1 MHRQLRLGPELAVCL
16 MVIFGK
22 PDKYLK
28 HMFLANLILF
38 SSLHLPAAQA
48 LHAWTLIPDPI
59 DAEIEKIKPRPA
71 DSVALA
77 SRKCAA
83 LADAAKARGV
93 SVLLVGF
100 EGQGG
105 FNADNAWLVYRYL
118 WRITHAVSDIPPELD
133 TSAPVLHR
141 LLLPSIDFYSAKLEI
156 LDFPETAVTSSSG
169 GVPQACIE
177 QWLTRVPSAR
187 VVLMGHSFGA
197 DAAHEVAGF
206 LNRSHLPVHQVY
218 SMDAVARSPAKR
230 FAKPGNVE
238 LWTNFY
244 QRNQPPFGAFVRLA
258 DSNKDLSSLGVNHRT
273 IVRSA
278 PVIGAIQSQL
288 SIP

>member
-1 MHRQLRLGPELAVCL
+1 MHRQHRPGPELAVSL
-16 MVIFGK
+16 MVIFGN

-28 HMFLANLILF
+28 CMLLTNLILF
-38 SSLHLPAAQA
+38 FSCQTPAAHA
-48 LHAWTLIPDPI
+48 LHAWTLAPEPI
-59 DAEIEKIKPRPA
+59 DVEIEKIKPRPA
-71 DSVALA
+71 DSETQATH
-77 SRKCAA
+77 KCMA
-83 LADAAKARGV
+83 LADAAKARGA

-118 WRITHAVSDIPPELD
+118 WRITHAVADLPPELD

-141 LLLPSIDFYSAKLEI
+141 LLLPLIDHYSAKLEV

-169 GVPQACIE
+169 GIPKACIE
-177 QWLTRVPSAR
+177 QWLARVPQAR

-206 LNRSHLPVHQVY
+206 LNRARLPVHQVY
-218 SMDAVARSPAKR
+218 SMDAVARSAAKR
-230 FAKPGNVE
+230 FTRPANVE
-238 LWTNFY
+238 MWTNFF
-244 QRNQPPFGAFVRLA
+244 QRNQPPFGAFVRSA